1 MKKLAILLIAGALV
15 SPAFAEPRS
24 ADSTRSG
31 ANAQAVAGSQAASA
45 DQPVG

>member
-24 ADSTRSG
+24 ANTADSHS
-31 ANAQAVAGSQAASA
+31 NAQAVAGAKAAA
-45 DQPVG
+45 DAQPAA

>member
-24 ADSTRSG
+24 ANSNPSAGSVRAT
-31 ANAQAVAGSQAASA
+31 ATAQAAPSN
-45 DQPVG
+45 QPVG

>member
-24 ADSTRSG
+24 ADNMKSG
-31 ANAQAVAGSQAASA
+31 TQAQTYSAAQAAPSV
-45 DQPVG
+45 QPAE

>member
-1 MKKLAILLIAGALV
+1 MKKLVILLIAGALV

-24 ADSTRSG
+24 ANSSESG
-31 ANAQAVAGSQAASA
+31 ANAQAIAAGQAAST